1 MDRIIK
7 SVAIILGISSIL
19 IIAPFCYLKYK
30 TRWEVAIVDK
40 AIAPH
45 SEYTLKMY
53 SVGEPYWPFGS
64 ANGQLILEK
73 GKTLVTSV
81 GFEIANDG
89 ARFNATNWDVS
100 WYSDRVEIVLLG
112 KEQCDEHV
120 TIYFDGSIERH
131 KLATINKVDV
141 DKIETVEKSE
151 TEEKWTDNNV
161 NRELD
166 DVEIMSG
173 YKTIYKLYADT
184 RSIEFDVDYGAS
196 ENSSRCTLQKNAK
209 TIDYI
214 AYNGKSENG
223 KSGIYVRYQ
232 VKIDDNGSILYNEG
246 SIVDIYAYV
255 FATNEVV
262 CSGKKQWDDEETDEF
277 VNVTIN

>member
-73 GKTLVTSV
+73 GKTFVTSV

-120 TIYFDGSIERH
+120 IIYFDGSIERH

-151 TEEKWTDNNV
+151 TDVIFDEKMIDYNV
-161 NRELD
+161 NQQV
-166 DVEIMSG
+166 DVGEIISG
-173 YKTIYKLYADT
+173 YKAIYKLYADT
-184 RSIEFDVDYGAS
+184 KSIEFEVSYGAS
-196 ENSSRCTLQKNAK
+196 EKASRCVLLKNVNV
-209 TIDYI
+209 IEYV
-214 AYNGKSENG
+214 AYNGKSEDG
-223 KSGIYVRYQ
+223 KCGIYVRYK
-232 VKIDDNGSILYNEG
+232 VEVDGTGSFFYNEG
-246 SIVDIYAYV
+246 NIVDIYTYV
-255 FATNEVV
+255 FETGEVMI
-262 CSGKKQWDDEETDEF
+262 SHIPDP
-277 VNVTIN
+277 